1 MCGIFMILSK
11 SGVFTKEVVEKVL
24 TNFKKLKARGPDS
37 YSLTIVDGCLIGFQR
52 LAINDTSK
60 KGMQPFQ
67 HNDTFTICNGEIYNY
82 HNLLATHPSLNNKL
96 VSKSDCEIL
105 PHLFHIYG
113 VFQAATML
121 DGVFAIARY
130 NKATQCITL
139 LRDRLGV
146 KPIFHAENDEFFAVA
161 SETKALD
168 GLSFTNIQPLLPGTI
183 STYSLKHNEMI
194 MTETYTSIPSI
205 PYVPSEKNDKNDKNE
220 KNEKNDKDD
229 KDDKNE
235 KNDEKNENYTKN
247 KETTEYRECVKKVHD
262 LLVESVQK
270 RMTSDRDIGCL
281 LSGGLDSS
289 VVAAILAKEMA
300 KQGKVLRTFSVGFP
314 DSTDIVYARE
324 VAKHIGSEHHEYIIQ
339 YEEALPRISDVIRA
353 IETYDTTTIRA
364 STPMFLLCEWI
375 NKNFPDKVIFSGEG
389 SDELFCGYLYFHN
402 APTAK
407 DAHLDSIRLL
417 NELHL
422 YDVLRADR
430 CTAGNGLE
438 FREPFLDKNL
448 IDFVVRMNPQF
459 NIPTMLCDQI
469 KFEKTIL
476 REAFES
482 YLPSNVAWRR
492 KAAFSDAVSSSQK
505 PWYKWIQEY
514 VDSPEIKDKITDHGG
529 TSESN
534 YYKTLFY
541 SYFQDYRP
549 TIQLWLPRW
558 SGDMKGEPSAT
569 ALNVYNKE
577 EH

>member
-1 MCGIFMILSK
+1 MCGIFMIVSK
-11 SGVFTKEVVEKVL
+11 SGVFTKEVVDKVL

-82 HNLLATHPSLNNKL
+82 HDLLNTHPSVHNKL

-113 VFQAATML
+113 VFQAVQML
-121 DGVFAIARY
+121 DGVFAIASY
-130 NKATQCITL
+130 NKATQCITMI
-139 LRDRLGV
+139 RDRLGV
-146 KPIFHAENDEFFAVA
+146 KPVFHAENDEFFAVA

-183 STYSLKHNEMI
+183 STYSLKHKEMI

-205 PYVPSEKNDKNDKNE
+205 PYVANE
-220 KNEKNDKDD
+220 KESKGKEK
-229 KDDKNE
+229 
-235 KNDEKNENYTKN
+235 
-247 KETTEYRECVKKVHD
+247 EYKECVKKVHD

-339 YEEALPRISDVIRA
+339 YEDALTRIPDVIRA

-402 APTAK
+402 APSAK

-438 FREPFLDKNL
+438 FREPFLDRNL
-448 IDFVVRMNPQF
+448 IDFVVSMNPEF
-459 NIPTMLCDQI
+459 NIPKILCDQI

-482 YLPSNVAWRR
+482 YLPYNVAWRR
-492 KAAFSDAVSSSQK
+492 KAAFSDAVSSSHK

-514 VDSPEIKDKITDHGG
+514 VDTTEIKDKITDHGG

-534 YYKTLFY
+534 YYKTVFY